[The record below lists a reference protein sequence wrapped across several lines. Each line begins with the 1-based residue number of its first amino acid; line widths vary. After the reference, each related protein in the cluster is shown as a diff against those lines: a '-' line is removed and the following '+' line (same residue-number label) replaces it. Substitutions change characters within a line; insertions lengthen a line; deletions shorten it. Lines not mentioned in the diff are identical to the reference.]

1 MSKSQRSW
9 WYCGLALV
17 ALSGLV
23 GCPSRS
29 NPPPAA
35 ATPEQVASFLVTT
48 PTSSAERVELGRQLV
63 ITNCRR
69 CHGYPSPTEVTP
81 AEWPAVVIKMCKRT
95 SIPEADHA
103 LVLEYL
109 LSVSR

>member
-1 MSKSQRSW
+1 MSTLQRNW
-9 WYCGLALV
+9 WYGGLALV

-29 NPPPAA
+29 NPLPAT
-35 ATPEQVASFLVTT
+35 ATPGQVAAFLVTT
-48 PTSSAERVELGRQLV
+48 PASSAERLESGRQLV

-69 CHGYPSPTEVTP
+69 CHGYPLPAEVTRD
-81 AEWPAVVIKMCKRT
+81 EWPAVVRKMCKRT
-95 SIPEADHA
+95 RIPEADHA